1 MVKVELKRVTV
12 LLEVQGN
19 VPQVG
24 VVALF
29 EHIDL
34 VRPLLLLLEWLALQL
49 LSYHCLLSSLLYRN
63 LLNHNFT
70 LLRLT
75 PRSIWRHQGLGLRH

>member
-19 VPQVG
+19 VSQVG

-34 VRPLLLLLEWLALQL
+34 VRPLLLLLERLALQL
-49 LSYHCLLSSLLYRN
+49 L
-63 LLNHNFT
+63 
-70 LLRLT
+70 
-75 PRSIWRHQGLGLRH
+75 P